1 VSEAA
6 PLLERTERAATH
18 RERVAAALDLNA
30 LSPVL
35 RTLLTTD
42 GTVTET
48 LAALYG
54 EEVGVRVLSQGFAAR
69 SEGEAPELD
78 ATPDTRAAG
87 PGVAG
92 PRVAGPRELDRTIVL
107 VGAESG
113 RAYAAARSRIVPD
126 ALPAGLQA
134 GLLERREPLGKLMLE
149 HRLETFREVVA
160 CGRCPAAAAP
170 GLEGVAADALGM
182 RPDAPVAWRTYR
194 VISGGRPVMSITEV
208 FPEGLPNARP
218 EAPA

>member
-6 PLLERTERAATH
+6 PLLKAAATH
-18 RERVAAALDLNA
+18 RERVAAALDLGA

-48 LAALYG
+48 LAALFG
-54 EEVGVRVLSQGFAAR
+54 EDVGVQVLAQGYAALGP
-69 SEGEAPELD
+69 SEAPELD
-78 ATPDTRAAG
+78 AA
-87 PGVAG
+87 PGA
-92 PRVAGPRELDRTIVL
+92 RVAGARVLDRTIVL
-107 VGAESG
+107 VGAKSA
-113 RAYAAARSRIVPD
+113 RAYTAARSRIVPG
-126 ALPAGLQA
+126 ALPAGLQE
-134 GLLERREPLGKLMLE
+134 GLLARREPIGKLMLE

-160 CGRCPAAAAP
+160 CGRCPAGRAP
-170 GLEGVAADALGM
+170 GLEGVAAEALQTA
-182 RPDAPVAWRTYR
+182 PEAPVAWRTYR

-208 FPEGLPNARP
+208 FPEDLPEARP

>member
-6 PLLERTERAATH
+6 PLVARAATH
-18 RERVAAALDLNA
+18 RERVAAGLDLKA
-30 LSPVL
+30 LPPAL

-54 EEVGVRVLSQGFAAR
+54 EEVGVRVLAQGFGGL
-69 SEGEAPELD
+69 EGGEAPELE
-78 ATPDTRAAG
+78 ARAGTP
-87 PGVAG
+87 V
-92 PRVAGPRELDRTIVL
+92 LDRTIVL

-113 RAYAAARSRIVPD
+113 RVYTAARSRILPE
-126 ALPAGLQA
+126 ALPQGLKE
-134 GLLERREPLGKLMLE
+134 GLLAGREPLGKLMLE

-160 CGRCPAAAAP
+160 CGRGPASRAP
-170 GLEGVAADALGM
+170 GLGASAPAALQTG
-182 RPDAPVAWRTYR
+182 PDAPVAWRTYR

-208 FPEGLPNARP
+208 FPEDLPEDLPERLPGRP
-218 EAPA
+218 PGSPPESPPEVPA

>member
-54 EEVGVRVLSQGFAAR
+54 EEVGVRVLAQGYAVR
-69 SEGEAPELD
+69 SKGEAPELG
-78 ATPDTRAAG
+78 AARDTR
-87 PGVAG
+87 V
-92 PRVAGPRELDRTIVL
+92 LDRTITL

-170 GLEGVAADALGM
+170 GLEGVAAEALGM
-182 RPDAPVAWRTYR
+182 GREAPVAWRTYR

-208 FPEGLPNARP
+208 FPEALPQPRP